1 MVLLCHLGKV
11 HRQYAQS
18 PTLFFD
24 ISSCAEILSLMT
36 KFFFRALLKL
46 SCVCLLLS
54 PAAAQDNLR
63 VTVANLSQ
71 DINLLGQSLKTMR
84 LEIEE
89 LRRENTRL
97 QAQVAAAVSKR
108 TINAQISNL
117 SVAIETLRREYG
129 IADAQQKQEILAE
142 LKRQISALAKET
154 QSALNSIAQS
164 AYNQPQV
171 ETPIYFSDDFPKT
184 GKTYV
189 VRSGDTLSKIAR
201 DHGST
206 IKHIQNAN
214 KIVKP
219 SKDLQV
225 GETIFIPISQ

>member
-1 MVLLCHLGKV
+1 
-11 HRQYAQS
+11 
-18 PTLFFD
+18 
-24 ISSCAEILSLMT
+24 MT
-36 KFFFRALLKL
+36 KFFFRALLNFT
-46 SCVCLLLS
+46 SVFLLIS
-54 PAAAQDNLR
+54 PVAAQDSLR
-63 VTVANLSQ
+63 LTVANLSQ
-71 DINLLGQSLKTMR
+71 DVNLLGQSLKTMR

-89 LRRENTRL
+89 LRRENARIR
-97 QAQVAAAVSKR
+97 AQVAAASSKSA
-108 TINAQISNL
+108 TNAQISNL

-129 IADAQQKQEILAE
+129 SADAQQKQQILAE
-142 LKRQISALAKET
+142 LNRQISALAKET
-154 QSALNSIAQS
+154 QSAINSIAKA

-171 ETPIYFSDDFPKT
+171 STPPHFSDDFPKT

-214 KIVKP
+214 KIVNP

>member
-1 MVLLCHLGKV
+1 
-11 HRQYAQS
+11 
-18 PTLFFD
+18 
-24 ISSCAEILSLMT
+24 MT
-36 KFFFRALLKL
+36 KFFLRALLKL

-129 IADAQQKQEILAE
+129 IADAQQKQEILEIGRAH
-142 LKRQISALAKET
+142 
-154 QSALNSIAQS
+154 
-164 AYNQPQV
+164 V
-171 ETPIYFSDDFPKT
+171 
-184 GKTYV
+184 
-189 VRSGDTLSKIAR
+189 
-201 DHGST
+201 
-206 IKHIQNAN
+206 
-214 KIVKP
+214 
-219 SKDLQV
+219 
-225 GETIFIPISQ
+225 

>member
-1 MVLLCHLGKV
+1 
-11 HRQYAQS
+11 
-18 PTLFFD
+18 
-24 ISSCAEILSLMT
+24 MT
-36 KFFFRALLKL
+36 KFFFRALLNFT
-46 SCVCLLLS
+46 SVFLLIS
-54 PAAAQDNLR
+54 PVAAQDSLR
-63 VTVANLSQ
+63 LTVANLSQ
-71 DINLLGQSLKTMR
+71 DVNLLGQSLKTMR

-89 LRRENTRL
+89 LRRENARIR
-97 QAQVAAAVSKR
+97 AQVAAASSKSA
-108 TINAQISNL
+108 TNAQISSL

-129 IADAQQKQEILAE
+129 SADAQQKQQILAE
-142 LKRQISALAKET
+142 LNRQISALAKET
-154 QSALNSIAQS
+154 QSAINSIAKA

-171 ETPIYFSDDFPKT
+171 STPPHFSDDFPKT

-214 KIVKP
+214 KIVNP

>member
-1 MVLLCHLGKV
+1 
-11 HRQYAQS
+11 
-18 PTLFFD
+18 
-24 ISSCAEILSLMT
+24 MT
-36 KFFFRALLKL
+36 KFFFRALLNFT
-46 SCVCLLLS
+46 SVFLLIS
-54 PAAAQDNLR
+54 PVTAQDSLR
-63 VTVANLSQ
+63 LTVANLSQ
-71 DINLLGQSLKTMR
+71 DVNLLGQSLKTMR
-84 LEIEE
+84 LEIED
-89 LRRENTRL
+89 LRRENARIR
-97 QAQVAAAVSKR
+97 AQVAAASSKSA
-108 TINAQISNL
+108 TNAQISNL

-129 IADAQQKQEILAE
+129 SADAQQKQQILAE
-142 LKRQISALAKET
+142 LNRQISVLAKET
-154 QSALNSIAQS
+154 QSAINSIAKA

-171 ETPIYFSDDFPKT
+171 STPPHFSDDFPKT

-214 KIVKP
+214 KIVNP

>member
-1 MVLLCHLGKV
+1 M
-11 HRQYAQS
+11 S
-18 PTLFFD
+18 
-24 ISSCAEILSLMT
+24 
-36 KFFFRALLKL
+36 KFFIRALLIFT
-46 SCVCLLLS
+46 SVILLIS
-54 PAAAQDNLR
+54 PVAAQDSLR

-71 DINLLGQSLKTMR
+71 DVNLLEQSLKTMR

-89 LRRENTRL
+89 LRRENTSMR
-97 QAQVAAAVSKR
+97 AQVASASSKSD
-108 TINAQISNL
+108 ASVQISNL

-129 IADAQQKQEILAE
+129 LADAQQKQQILAE
-142 LKRQISALAKET
+142 LNRQVSALAVET
-154 QSALNSIAQS
+154 QSAINSIAKA

-171 ETPIYFSDDFPKT
+171 STPVYFSDDFPKT

-206 IKHIQNAN
+206 IKNIQNAN
-214 KIVKP
+214 KIVNP

>member
-1 MVLLCHLGKV
+1 
-11 HRQYAQS
+11 
-18 PTLFFD
+18 
-24 ISSCAEILSLMT
+24 MT
-36 KFFFRALLKL
+36 KFFFRALLNFT
-46 SCVCLLLS
+46 SVFLLIS
-54 PAAAQDNLR
+54 PVAAQDSLR
-63 VTVANLSQ
+63 LTVANLSQ
-71 DINLLGQSLKTMR
+71 DVNLLEQSLKTMR

-89 LRRENTRL
+89 LRRENARIR
-97 QAQVAAAVSKR
+97 AQVAAASSKSA
-108 TINAQISNL
+108 TNAQISNL

-129 IADAQQKQEILAE
+129 SADAQQKQQILAE
-142 LKRQISALAKET
+142 LNRQISALAKET
-154 QSALNSIAQS
+154 QSAINSIAKA

-171 ETPIYFSDDFPKT
+171 STPPHFSDDFPKT

-214 KIVKP
+214 KIVNP

>member
-1 MVLLCHLGKV
+1 
-11 HRQYAQS
+11 
-18 PTLFFD
+18 
-24 ISSCAEILSLMT
+24 MT
-36 KFFFRALLKL
+36 KFFFRALLNFT
-46 SCVCLLLS
+46 SVFLLIS
-54 PAAAQDNLR
+54 PVAAQDSLR
-63 VTVANLSQ
+63 LTVANLSQ
-71 DINLLGQSLKTMR
+71 DGNLLEQSLKTMR

-89 LRRENTRL
+89 LRRENARIR
-97 QAQVAAAVSKR
+97 AQVAAASSKSA
-108 TINAQISNL
+108 TNAQISNL

-129 IADAQQKQEILAE
+129 LADTQQKQQILAE
-142 LKRQISALAKET
+142 LNRQISVLAKET
-154 QSALNSIAQS
+154 QSAINSIAKA

-171 ETPIYFSDDFPKT
+171 STPPHFSDDFPKT

-214 KIVKP
+214 KIVNP

>member
-1 MVLLCHLGKV
+1 
-11 HRQYAQS
+11 
-18 PTLFFD
+18 
-24 ISSCAEILSLMT
+24 MT
-36 KFFFRALLKL
+36 KFFFRALLNFT
-46 SCVCLLLS
+46 SVFLLIS
-54 PAAAQDNLR
+54 PVVAQDNIR
-63 VTVANLSQ
+63 VTVANLGQ
-71 DINLLGQSLKTMR
+71 DVNLLGQSLKTMR

-89 LRRENTRL
+89 LRRENARIR
-97 QAQVAAAVSKR
+97 AQVAAASSKSD
-108 TINAQISNL
+108 TNAQISNL
-117 SVAIETLRREYG
+117 SLAIETLRREYG
-129 IADAQQKQEILAE
+129 SADAQQKQQILAE
-142 LKRQISALAKET
+142 LNRQISALAKES
-154 QSALNSIAQS
+154 QAAINSIAKV

-171 ETPIYFSDDFPKT
+171 TTPVHFSDDFPKT

-214 KIVKP
+214 KIVNP

>member
-1 MVLLCHLGKV
+1 
-11 HRQYAQS
+11 
-18 PTLFFD
+18 
-24 ISSCAEILSLMT
+24 MT
-36 KFFFRALLKL
+36 KFFFRALLNFT
-46 SCVCLLLS
+46 SVFLLIS
-54 PAAAQDNLR
+54 PVAAQDSLR
-63 VTVANLSQ
+63 LTVANLSQ
-71 DINLLGQSLKTMR
+71 DVNLLGQSLKTMR

-89 LRRENTRL
+89 LRRENARIR
-97 QAQVAAAVSKR
+97 AQVVAASSKSA
-108 TINAQISNL
+108 TNAQISNL
-117 SVAIETLRREYG
+117 SVAIEALRREYG
-129 IADAQQKQEILAE
+129 LADAQQKQQILAE
-142 LKRQISALAKET
+142 LNRQISVLAKET
-154 QSALNSIAQS
+154 QSAINSIAKA

-171 ETPIYFSDDFPKT
+171 STPPHFSDDFPKT

-214 KIVKP
+214 KIVNP

>member
-1 MVLLCHLGKV
+1 
-11 HRQYAQS
+11 
-18 PTLFFD
+18 
-24 ISSCAEILSLMT
+24 MT
-36 KFFFRALLKL
+36 KFFFRALLNFT
-46 SCVCLLLS
+46 SVFLLIS
-54 PAAAQDNLR
+54 PVTAQDSLR
-63 VTVANLSQ
+63 LTVANLSQ
-71 DINLLGQSLKTMR
+71 DVNLLGQSLKTMR

-89 LRRENTRL
+89 LRRENARIR
-97 QAQVAAAVSKR
+97 AQVAAASSKSA
-108 TINAQISNL
+108 TNAQISNL

-129 IADAQQKQEILAE
+129 SADAQQKQQILAE
-142 LKRQISALAKET
+142 LNRQISALAKET
-154 QSALNSIAQS
+154 QSAINSIAKA

-171 ETPIYFSDDFPKT
+171 STPPHFSDDFPKT

-214 KIVKP
+214 KIVNP

>member
-1 MVLLCHLGKV
+1 
-11 HRQYAQS
+11 
-18 PTLFFD
+18 
-24 ISSCAEILSLMT
+24 MT
-36 KFFFRALLKL
+36 KFFFRALLNL
-46 SCVCLLLS
+46 YCVCLLLS
-54 PAAAQDNLR
+54 PAVAQDNLR

-89 LRRENTRL
+89 LQRENARL

-108 TINAQISNL
+108 AINAQISNL

-129 IADAQQKQEILAE
+129 SADAQQKQEILAE

-164 AYNQPQV
+164 ASNQPQV
-171 ETPIYFSDDFPKT
+171 STPIHFSDDFPKT